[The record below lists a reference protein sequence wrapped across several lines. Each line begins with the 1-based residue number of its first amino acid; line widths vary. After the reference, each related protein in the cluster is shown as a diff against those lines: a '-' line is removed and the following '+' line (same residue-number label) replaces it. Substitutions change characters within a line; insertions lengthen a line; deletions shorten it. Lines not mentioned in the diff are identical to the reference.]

1 MGQNCAAQAA
11 RGPQPKSCGAVVRVT
26 RNGYPNCVQAHRIA
40 ERLRNECAPRGFAC
54 QAHTRRVDSPPRRSG
69 QLRGKLMQIDKS
81 TAIARAQALTVVAA
95 RAYAED
101 GKRIDDVHMHH
112 MLTQIAELLDV
123 AQED

>member
-1 MGQNCAAQAA
+1 
-11 RGPQPKSCGAVVRVT
+11 
-26 RNGYPNCVQAHRIA
+26 
-40 ERLRNECAPRGFAC
+40 
-54 QAHTRRVDSPPRRSG
+54 
-69 QLRGKLMQIDKS
+69 MQIDKS